1 MWTGSQIKAMKPREG
16 PYRVSEGTDRRGYGR
31 LVIEV
36 KPNGAKYFFFQY
48 FRKQDGK
55 SKKTLVSIGR
65 FKDSAKTVGY
75 SLSDARDVTLE
86 YGNLLKQG
94 LDVRASI
101 EEKQLEQRERIR
113 KIESA
118 KLQGSFSQLIDSY
131 LAAMEADGKRS
142 HESVRSSLRIY
153 LNEPFPEM
161 IKRKANTIEAD
172 DMRLAVNLMDRLRMS
187 VLGKPTI
194 KKCECGNEYEL
205 FPNQPTK
212 LDTAQIN
219 AIKFDVDKIYP
230 GIVEEELDKATGET
244 ISNEEYMQAIAKH
257 IMEDED
263 LTSSIGLFVREQR
276 EAAERLRERLDKYL
290 SSNVTPIKKAG

>member
-1 MWTGSQIKAMKPREG
+1 MKSRTEPKI
-16 PYRVSEGTDRRGYGR
+16 TRRQVNNLR
-31 LVIEV
+31 
-36 KPNGAKYFFFQY
+36 A
-48 FRKQDGK
+48 
-55 SKKTLVSIGR
+55 
-65 FKDSAKTVGY
+65 DS
-75 SLSDARDVTLE
+75 
-86 YGNLLKQG
+86 
-94 LDVRASI
+94 
-101 EEKQLEQRERIR
+101 
-113 KIESA
+113 
-118 KLQGSFSQLIDSY
+118 
-131 LAAMEADGKRS
+131 
-142 HESVRSSLRIY
+142 
-153 LNEPFPEM
+153 
-161 IKRKANTIEAD
+161 
-172 DMRLAVNLMDRLRMS
+172 MRQAVNLMDRLRMS

-244 ISNEEYMQAIAKH
+244 ISNEELMQAIAKH

-290 SSNVTPIKKAG
+290 ARSNVVSIKAG